1 MNNSLRRVPAL
12 LLLLLLCGC
21 GRGGE
26 TAEIR
31 YYRLASGQ
39 SANHLANQACE
50 RFCSLVEKESGGAIQ
65 IIPSFENELGT
76 DASALEQCVY
86 GGIDFVRTPL
96 SAAAAY
102 APQLSALQ
110 LPYEYTSDEHLFRVL
125 DGDVGADA
133 MDSLEEQGLT
143 GLSYFYAGYRCF
155 FTTDKT
161 GSIVNICSMTG
172 KKTASEK
179 FASVFLCFLHNVFR
193 LFSPSEEA
201 AEAMGMSSFYFS
213 RFFRTAYNRTFL
225 EYLTSYRIE
234 RAEELLRQTD
244 IPVRE
249 IAPRVGYT
257 DANYFTKVFKRHCG
271 CTPTD

>member
-26 TAEIR
+26 AAEIR

-143 GLSYFYAGYRCF
+143 AASLRRTSRSPDSTTCRACGSARRIPRRC
-155 FTTDKT
+155 
-161 GSIVNICSMTG
+161 S
-172 KKTASEK
+172 
-179 FASVFLCFLHNVFR
+179 R
-193 LFSPSEEA
+193 
-201 AEAMGMSSFYFS
+201 SSRS
-213 RFFRTAYNRTFL
+213 GARWR
-225 EYLTSYRIE
+225 
-234 RAEELLRQTD
+234 
-244 IPVRE
+244 
-249 IAPRVGYT
+249 
-257 DANYFTKVFKRHCG
+257 
-271 CTPTD
+271 

>member
-110 LPYEYTSDEHLFRVL
+110 LPYEVHL
-125 DGDVGADA
+125 G
-133 MDSLEEQGLT
+133 
-143 GLSYFYAGYRCF
+143 
-155 FTTDKT
+155 
-161 GSIVNICSMTG
+161 
-172 KKTASEK
+172 
-179 FASVFLCFLHNVFR
+179 
-193 LFSPSEEA
+193 
-201 AEAMGMSSFYFS
+201 
-213 RFFRTAYNRTFL
+213 
-225 EYLTSYRIE
+225 
-234 RAEELLRQTD
+234 
-244 IPVRE
+244 
-249 IAPRVGYT
+249 
-257 DANYFTKVFKRHCG
+257 
-271 CTPTD
+271 

>member
-26 TAEIR
+26 TADIR

-50 RFCSLVEKESGGAIQ
+50 RFAAPAESKKASGGAIQ

-110 LPYEYTSDEHLFRVL
+110 SCPMSTPRMS
-125 DGDVGADA
+125 
-133 MDSLEEQGLT
+133 
-143 GLSYFYAGYRCF
+143 
-155 FTTDKT
+155 
-161 GSIVNICSMTG
+161 ICS
-172 KKTASEK
+172 AS
-179 FASVFLCFLHNVFR
+179 S
-193 LFSPSEEA
+193 
-201 AEAMGMSSFYFS
+201 MGMWGWMRWTRLRS
-213 RFFRTAYNRTFL
+213 RA
-225 EYLTSYRIE
+225 
-234 RAEELLRQTD
+234 
-244 IPVRE
+244 
-249 IAPRVGYT
+249 
-257 DANYFTKVFKRHCG
+257 
-271 CTPTD
+271 

>member
-1 MNNSLRRVPAL
+1 MNNSLRRVPALLLL

-155 FTTDKT
+155 FTTDKPIT
-161 GSIVNICSMTG
+161 GLDDCLLYT
-172 KKTASEK
+172 
-179 FASVFLCFLHNVFR
+179 
-193 LFSPSEEA
+193 SPS
-201 AEAMGMSSFYFS
+201 
-213 RFFRTAYNRTFL
+213 
-225 EYLTSYRIE
+225 
-234 RAEELLRQTD
+234 
-244 IPVRE
+244 
-249 IAPRVGYT
+249 PRDRG
-257 DANYFTKVFKRHCG
+257 
-271 CTPTD
+271 